1 MAKRWWFL
9 RQFHRHLFRKR
20 WGHGTTP
27 GHAAT
32 LLDLRSMAPP
42 ARGIRQ
48 RCSDRD
54 RGIGSGGIGF
64 QRGQLF
70 RLGMFWT
77 NGGGLWWTMI
87 DNDRWIDSGIPRWGC
102 YNRKLVSLM
111 STGDLGCW
119 WKKGRK
125 ATTGDLYMAKCWH
138 FVTLHGQPKKINS
151 IQYTRMVHSY
161 TIRWFHPLVAQLR
174 LSIHRLT
181 SHLLAPS
188 VPFFCGSPR
197 RWWSTPR
204 SVAERC
210 WADPHFLFVQSTE
223 VPSSWR
229 QILILVDPVVYG

>member
-1 MAKRWWFL
+1 MAKRWWLAAISQTSFPKKMRPRL
-9 RQFHRHLFRKR
+9 
-20 WGHGTTP
+20 TP
-27 GHAAT
+27 HAAT

-87 DNDRWIDSGIPRWGC
+87 DYDRWIDSGIPRWGC

-119 WKKGRK
+119 WKKRTKGHNW
-125 ATTGDLYMAKCWH
+125 GP
-138 FVTLHGQPKKINS
+138 LHGQVLAFCHSTRATEKDQLNS
-151 IQYTRMVHSY
+151 VH
-161 TIRWFHPLVAQLR
+161 
-174 LSIHRLT
+174 
-181 SHLLAPS
+181 
-188 VPFFCGSPR
+188 
-197 RWWSTPR
+197 
-204 SVAERC
+204 
-210 WADPHFLFVQSTE
+210 
-223 VPSSWR
+223 
-229 QILILVDPVVYG
+229 